1 MDTLDEMNYFYY
13 HMSLYELQIMNGND
27 YYHGLSYNSI
37 LYLNVIAQME
47 ECTVSK
53 IAEALNIT
61 KSAVTIKIN
70 ELMKLGAVIK
80 TQSTQDKRM
89 FYIRISPDME
99 KNFLIYDQM
108 FIDVVK
114 KLKTQYSEE
123 QLDLFNEILHSISNS
138 RWERK
143 QHES

>member
-1 MDTLDEMNYFYY
+1 MNTLDEMNYFYY

-53 IAEALNIT
+53 VAEALNIT

-70 ELMKLGAVIK
+70 ELMKQGAVIK

-108 FIDVVK
+108 FIDVVE

-123 QLDLFNEILHSISNS
+123 QLNLFNEILHSISNS